1 MTTAT
6 SPKLSAKDKAFR
18 KAYGHLPSECLPGCI
33 RPRTNGQPTHR
44 QSLKRPGD
52 MAGKPFTETWEA
64 MKARKAARAAGVNGP
79 VVVLPQAPTGNP
91 APIAQPVA
99 AGVSNAQL
107 QASFTKLFDNLT
119 NTIQILEIRI
129 AKLEPKAK

>member
-79 VVVLPQAPTGNP
+79 VVQVQAPTAQ
-91 APIAQPVA
+91 APNTDTAFQNQV
-99 AGVSNAQL
+99 L
-107 QASFTKLFDNLT
+107 KLLDD
-119 NTIQILEIRI
+119 IRNKVNVQEVRL
-129 AKLEPKAK
+129 AKLEASK